1 VILTTPQT
9 YDGRAQSGE
18 GDKGNVV
25 IDMSMSLDGYIAA
38 PNDNPKQG
46 LGEDGMRLHS
56 WAFDDPSVF
65 EQVYGDLVGETGAVI
80 MGRRSYDNSI
90 EAWGG
95 KGPLGEVPC
104 FVVTHGPPASADP
117 VFTFVTEGIEGALAE
132 AQEVAADKRIGL
144 MGANIDQQFLAAG
157 LVDEIRIHL
166 VNVLLGGGRRLF
178 DQLPQRIE
186 LEQTALSQTDGVTH
200 LEYSVLR

>member
-1 VILTTPQT
+1 M
-9 YDGRAQSGE
+9 
-18 GDKGNVV
+18 GNVV

-46 LGEDGMRLHS
+46 LGEDGMRLHN
-56 WAFDDPSVF
+56 WAFDDPAVF
-65 EQVYGDLVGETGAVI
+65 ERVYGNVLEETGAVI

-95 KGPLGEVPC
+95 KGPMGDVPC
-104 FVVTHGPPASADP
+104 FVVTHRP
-117 VFTFVTEGIEGALAE
+117 IEGAEPIFTVVSDGIESALAKAHE
-132 AQEVAADKRIGL
+132 AAGDKRIGL
-144 MGANIDQQFLAAG
+144 MGANLDQQYLAAG

-178 DQLPQRIE
+178 DQLPQRVE
-186 LEQTALSQTDGVTH
+186 LEQTGVTDTEGVAH
-200 LEYSVLR
+200 LEYRVVR

>member
-1 VILTTPQT
+1 M
-9 YDGRAQSGE
+9 
-18 GDKGNVV
+18 GNVV

-38 PNDNPKQG
+38 PNDNPEQG
-46 LGEDGMRLHS
+46 LGEDGMRLHN
-56 WAFDDPSVF
+56 WAFDDRSVF
-65 EQVYGDLVGETGAVI
+65 ERVFGNLVEETGAVI

-104 FVVTHGPPASADP
+104 FVVTHRPLASLDP
-117 VFTFVTEGIEGALAE
+117 VFTVVTDGIEPALAK
-132 AQEVAADKRIGL
+132 AREVAADKRIGL

-166 VNVLLGGGRRLF
+166 VDVLLGGGRRLF

-186 LEQTALSQTDGVTH
+186 LEQTGLSQTGGVTH
-200 LEYSVLR
+200 LEYRVVR

>member
-1 VILTTPQT
+1 M
-9 YDGRAQSGE
+9 GS
-18 GDKGNVV
+18 VV

-38 PNDNPKQG
+38 PNDNPAQG
-46 LGEDGMRLHS
+46 LGEDGMRLHN

-65 EQVYGDLVGETGAVI
+65 ERVFGNLVEETGAVI

-95 KGPLGEVPC
+95 KGPLGDVPC
-104 FVVTHGPPASADP
+104 FVVTHRPLAGAGP
-117 VFTFVTEGIEGALAE
+117 VFTFVTEGIEPALAK
-132 AQEVAADKRIGL
+132 AREVAAEKRIGL

-178 DQLPQRIE
+178 DQLPGRIE
-186 LEQTALSQTDGVTH
+186 LEQTGLSKTDGVTH
-200 LEYSVLR
+200 LEYRVIR